1 MKNPNRRWSWRESFK
16 GATGGAANGA
26 VTGAVAGA
34 FVPDP
39 TGASLA
45 TAAAIGALTGF
56 VGSVVTDAVSYL
68 WDDEL
73 IPFASR
79 PLYNFVVGSLLS
91 MPFVFVLMMSNKPA
105 GSTYKLVAA
114 IALLAN
120 AISTSSARLID
131 DIRAR
136 KANERE
142 LRERL

>member
-73 IPFASR
+73 IPFAFDQ
-79 PLYNFVVGSLLS
+79 LHVVVGELAPLRFDLALGIF
-91 MPFVFVLMMSNKPA
+91 PIRFDVFPVH
-105 GSTYKLVAA
+105 G
-114 IALLAN
+114 
-120 AISTSSARLID
+120 AR
-131 DIRAR
+131 
-136 KANERE
+136 
-142 LRERL
+142 